1 MTTFAVDISYMTV
14 VATPLQNAADASA
27 LSGGVELPKE
37 NAVVIATAKEV
48 AAKNKATTEDVVIND
63 ADVEFGWYD
72 IPTRTFTTPSE
83 SVNSIRV
90 TARVV
95 NKALFWFIR
104 RFWGIPMSG
113 MKSVVLIPKGCQR

>member
-1 MTTFAVDISYMTV
+1 MELTNG
-14 VATPLQNAADASA
+14 NAAVIASA
-27 LSGGVELPKE
+27 RD
-37 NAVVIATAKEV
+37 V
-48 AAKNKATTEDVVIND
+48 ASKNKATTEDVVIND

-104 RFWGIPMSG
+104 RFDS
-113 MKSVVLIPKGCQR
+113 SVLDIRVRAAGRFRTNGVRL